1 MNQISFESLLF
12 EDKTVVSPPPSPL
25 ENFILTLISKGQIS
39 ARDICEQLI
48 EQNKISSERYST
60 DKPKDFHKVCKIL
73 DGFVNR
79 GNCRWLK
86 IKKKRTEYTKWNNS
100 IYSGGLL

>member
-12 EDKTVVSPPPSPL
+12 EDNKTVEPPPPLSSPL

-48 EQNKISSERYST
+48 EQNKISTERYST

-73 DGFVNR
+73 DGFVVQGKLSLSEDKEKTDR
-79 GNCRWLK
+79 
-86 IKKKRTEYTKWNNS
+86 
-100 IYSGGLL
+100 IYKVE